1 VNFALQDIAAHWFEI
16 FEPAPRMTVS
26 EWANER
32 RVLSPEGSAHPGKYS
47 SDATPYAVEWM
58 DSVND
63 PTCTGT
69 ILMVASQLGK
79 TEVVNN
85 VVGYFIDIEP
95 APVLMVQPTIDLAEA
110 WSKERLAPMIRDT
123 PALNGKV
130 ADAKSRD
137 SGNTILHKIF
147 PGGNL
152 AIAGANA
159 PSGLAS
165 RPRRVVLCD
174 EEDRFPISA
183 GNEGDPVSLAIRRTE
198 NFWNSVVFETSTPTV
213 KGLSRI
219 EKRWEESD
227 QRRWWCPCPAC
238 GHLQTLK
245 WSQVRYVAEDGS
257 DAWYLCENPACKD
270 PHRTDEERRK
280 MVRAGRWIAT
290 FPHRALRGYH
300 LNGIAN
306 LFRHK
311 KGYTSRLHQMVAD
324 HLSAKAKGKE
334 ALRTWV
340 NTFLAETWEDEGE
353 KPAWEPLMA
362 RRENWGEFPAGGLV
376 ITAGVDIQGDRVE
389 VEIVAWGEGEESW
402 SLQHRTIIGSFH
414 SPGVQQELD
423 DILGQK
429 WRHPLSGVELAIT
442 ATLIDSGNKPRAVY
456 AYTKRRASR
465 CIFAVKGRGG
475 PGLPVV
481 SRPTK
486 QGVERALLFTVGTDT
501 IKDTIYA
508 RLTLADLGPGYMHFP
523 SDRPEDWF
531 RQLVAETKVT
541 RYRDGVPF
549 SKFENPSNS
558 RNEALDLRVYAIGAL
573 GLLNVNWKRLKAAII
588 PPKEEKPEG
597 DTASPPAEKPKRQ
610 ARRAGG
616 FVSNW

>member
-1 VNFALQDIAAHWFEI
+1 MNVALHDIARHWLGV
-16 FEPAPRMTVS
+16 FEPPARMTVS
-26 EWANER
+26 ECALTYR
-32 RVLSPEGSAHPGKYS
+32 YLSPESCSNPGKYTLEF
-47 SDATPYAVEWM
+47 TPYAEEWM

-63 PTCTGT
+63 PAATGT

-85 VVGYFIDIEP
+85 VVLYFIIIEP
-95 APVLMVQPTIDLAEA
+95 APILVVQPTEA
-110 WSKERLAPMIRDT
+110 LGESWSKERFAPMIRDT
-123 PALNGKV
+123 PELQGKV
-130 ADAKSRD
+130 ADARSRD
-137 SGNTILHKIF
+137 SGNTILHKTF

-152 AIAGANA
+152 AVAGANA

-174 EEDRFPISA
+174 EEDRYPISA
-183 GNEGDPVSLAIRRTE
+183 GTEGDPVSLAIRRTE
-198 NFWNSVVFETSTPTV
+198 TFWNAVVFETSTPTV

-219 EKRWEESD
+219 EKRYEESD
-227 QRRWWCPCPAC
+227 QRRWWCPCPRC
-238 GHLQTLK
+238 GHSQTLK
-245 WSQVRYVAEDGS
+245 WAQVRYETEDGS
-257 DAWYLCENPACKD
+257 DAWYQCEHPACEA
-270 PHRTDEERRK
+270 HLTDEERRK
-280 MVRAGRWIAT
+280 MVRAGRWVAT
-290 FPHRALRGYH
+290 YPHRTLRGYH

-311 KGYTSRLHQMVAD
+311 KGYKSRLHQMVAD
-324 HLSAKAKGKE
+324 HLSAKKKGKA

-353 KPAWEPLMA
+353 KPAWEPLMQ
-362 RRENWGEFPAGGLV
+362 RRENWGDFPEGGLV
-376 ITAGVDIQGDRVE
+376 VTAGVDIQGDRVE

-402 SLQHRTIIGSFH
+402 SLQHRIIIGSFH
-414 SPGVQQELD
+414 NAGVQQELD

-429 WRHPLSGVELAIT
+429 WRHPISGVAIEVT

-465 CIFAVKGRGG
+465 RIFAVKGKGG

-501 IKDTIYA
+501 IKDTIYS

-523 SDRPEDWF
+523 SERPEDWF

-541 RYRDGVPF
+541 RYKDGVPF

-558 RNEALDLRVYAIGAL
+558 RNEALDMRVYAIGAL
-573 GLLNVNWKRLKAAII
+573 GLLNVNWARLKMAIN
-588 PPKEEKPEG
+588 PPQPEKVEG
-597 DTASPPAEKPKRQ
+597 EAPKPAEKPKRQ
-610 ARRAGG
+610 ARRSSG
-616 FVSNW
+616 FVNQW